1 MMTNFDRTA
10 VQSCANWSCRAV
22 YPENHM
28 DLTARIWPDADDRVV
43 VSVPRAVQPPTAL
56 AAEMNRRFGFDRAQY
71 TAQVGGLGRSVVVT
85 RTPCYS

>member
-10 VQSCANWSCRAV
+10 VQSCANWSCRSV
-22 YPENHM
+22 YPAERM
-28 DLTARIWPDADDRVV
+28 DLTTRIFPDADDRVV
-43 VSVPRAVQPPTAL
+43 VLVPVAVQPPVKL

-71 TAQVGGLGRSVVVT
+71 TARVGGLGRSVVVT